1 MFNYLTQNYIGWKK
15 LEKNKKSLKFILKII
30 VKSTFLVIYVI
41 FLGGLIIGGISSGI
55 MTLIPDQASKPCYL
69 GYYAHCSF
77 TPFSTLILFAMT
89 VIGTIL
95 LIKLIKYLRRK
106 HKRVIESKPL
116 LKALIKK

>member
-15 LEKNKKSLKFILKII
+15 LEKNKKSFKFILKII
-30 VKSTFLVIYVI
+30 IKSTFLVIYVI

>member
-15 LEKNKKSLKFILKII
+15 LEKNKNSLKFILKII
-30 VKSTFLVIYVI
+30 IKSTFLVIYVI

-95 LIKLIKYLRRK
+95 LIKLIKYLKRK
-106 HKRVIESKPL
+106 HKRVIQSKPT